1 MQSMELPDEF
11 YEDYENSNTEQSEQE
26 DSYLMQCS
34 DVEISYYTED
44 ENAMD
49 KAAEDPRKQ
58 ELLKEEQEDV
68 ISKTRIKIH

>member
-1 MQSMELPDEF
+1 MELPDEF